1 MNPIWICVMALLG
14 LTILLP
20 MVNTVAKA
28 LVAAA
33 AIYVVYRYVV
43 KKNPPS
49 Q

>member
-1 MNPIWICVMALLG
+1 MNPIWICVLALIG

-20 MVNTVAKA
+20 LVNTVAKA
-28 LVAAA
+28 LVAAT

-43 KKNPPS
+43 KKNTPS